1 MLACVREYDPGPVTA
16 RVNVGEADPVHE
28 IPKFGEVQP
37 RVTAML
43 FQAVE
48 Y

>member
-1 MLACVREYDPGPVTA
+1 MLACVREYDPGPVTV
-16 RVNVGEADPVHE
+16 RVNVGVRDPVHE
-28 IPKFGEVQP
+28 IPKFGELQP

-43 FQAVE
+43 LEDVE